1 MTVPM
6 TAEGGIK
13 FGFRP
18 RSSNWTS
25 LRLLNISRV
34 VVAAILFS
42 QSFLPDSP
50 LLQIRDIQLYAWTSF
65 AYLLLALVFTVASW
79 IERRNYQTQVS
90 LQIYSDILA
99 IVLLM
104 HACGGVSSGLGMLL
118 LIPIA
123 ISALLSRESLALVF
137 AALGT
142 VALLTEY
149 IYAINFTDYRGN
161 STQVG
166 LLGIILFIT
175 AIVTQTLTRRIR
187 RGEEQIQKHKLDAAN
202 LAALN
207 AEILQKMD
215 AGVLALDS
223 EDRVR
228 HINDT
233 ARQLLHRRL
242 SHDLNALQPPF
253 PLSDVLPALQKALE
267 RWRVDPNTPKC
278 LLPSTT
284 GGIDLQASFHP
295 LSSTAH
301 QGTLIFLEDVSSLKQ
316 QMQQAKL
323 MSLGQLTA
331 NIAHEI
337 RNPLGAISHAAEL
350 LAENRDLPPT
360 ELRLSEII
368 HQHSQRINHIIE
380 DIMQISRGQMAS
392 PETVDLRQWL
402 PQFLDNLCIGTDI
415 CRQRFLIEWP
425 DGDTRLDFDRGHLE
439 RILANLCQ
447 NALNH
452 GANEE
457 GEPEPVTLRVR
468 RPEPGQLCIDVID
481 RGPGLA
487 EGQGDK
493 IFEPFYTTRHQGS
506 GLGLY
511 IVAQL
516 AELNN
521 ARVSAANNADRGA
534 QFTLCT
540 HQTRP

>member
-1 MTVPM
+1 M

-34 VVAAILFS
+34 IVAAILFS

-50 LLQIRDIQLYAWTSF
+50 LLQIRDTTMYAWVSF
-65 AYLLLALVFTVASW
+65 GYLLLAVVFTVASW
-79 IERRNYQTQVS
+79 IERRNYQAQVT

-99 IVLLM
+99 IILLM

-118 LIPIA
+118 VIPIA

-142 VALLTEY
+142 VGLLTEY
-149 IYAINFTDYRGN
+149 IYASNFTDYRGN

-175 AIVTQTLTRRIR
+175 AVVTQTLTRRIR

-207 AEILQKMD
+207 SEILQNMD
-215 AGVLALDS
+215 SGVLALDS
-223 EDRVR
+223 EDQVR
-228 HINDT
+228 HINDS
-233 ARQLLHRRL
+233 AKQLLHSRL
-242 SHDLNALQPPF
+242 SRSYEELQPPF
-253 PLSDVLPALQKALE
+253 DLARVLPGVYKALQ
-267 RWRVDPNTPKC
+267 RWRVDPDTPKC

-295 LSSTAH
+295 LSSASH
-301 QGTLIFLEDVSSLKQ
+301 QGTLVFLEDVSSLKQ

-350 LAENRDLPPT
+350 LGENRDLPAT

-368 HQHSQRINHIIE
+368 QQHSRRINGIIE

-392 PETVDLRQWL
+392 EEGIDLRQWL
-402 PQFLDNLCIGTDI
+402 PAFLDSLCVGDED
-415 CRQRFLIEWP
+415 CRKRFRIEW
-425 DGDTRLDFDRGHLE
+425 DTEQSLLHFDRSHLE
-439 RILANLCQ
+439 RILTNLCR
-447 NALNH
+447 NALH
-452 GANEE
+452 HSGSEQPIRLRVHRNEE
-457 GEPEPVTLRVR
+457 RE
-468 RPEPGQLCIDVID
+468 LCIDVID
-481 RGPGLA
+481 QGKGLA
-487 EGQGDK
+487 EEQIDK
-493 IFEPFYTTRHQGS
+493 IFEPFYTTSHQGS

-511 IVAQL
+511 IVSQL

-521 ARVSAANNADRGA
+521 ARVSAANSPEGGA
-534 QFTLCT
+534 RFTLCK
-540 HQTRP
+540 HEVSK